1 MKLFENNLD
10 RAMQTSTLLQAIKQ
24 LKLRYFGRIKR
35 HELLEKYTLEAKMV
49 RGRPTR
55 RWEQDIDDWL
65 RMALTKASSMSGDRK
80 LFRSKLQR
88 QRPARG
94 LTEREREVKK
104 KKVIHPDR
112 VKIHTVGS
120 SSTVYICYSTTYVSR
135 PHFKLCFCVFLS
147 VFNTFLIGIPVAI
160 KPFSR

>member
-1 MKLFENNLD
+1 MNFFENNLD

-35 HELLEKYTLEAKMV
+35 HYYLN
-49 RGRPTR
+49 
-55 RWEQDIDDWL
+55 DWL
-65 RMALTKASSMSGDRK
+65 RMALTKASRMSGDRK

-120 SSTVYICYSTTYVSR
+120 STVYICYSTTYVSR
-135 PHFKLCFCVFLS
+135 PHFKLCFCIFLG
-147 VFNTFLIGIPVAI
+147 VFNTFLKGIPVAI